1 MLILTIYVTLLD
13 KGKGG
18 LESTPRAD
26 ILETVQDLLIL
37 AVLLGK
43 KRQSM
48 EKRGDE
54 GSTTCTSFTSYT
66 PFLGSF
72 FSVYPFFFSSV
83 LFLPFFMCFALLLA
97 WNFLSHSY

>member
-43 KRQSM
+43 KRQNM
-48 EKRGDE
+48 EKGE
-54 GSTTCTSFTSYT
+54 MKGLQHAHLS
-66 PFLGSF
+66 P
-72 FSVYPFFFSSV
+72 PI
-83 LFLPFFMCFALLLA
+83 LP
-97 WNFLSHSY
+97 S